1 MHYLTDKV
9 KLTHILPVDDF
20 TARYPAE
27 LVHHQGQSQIEV
39 NKSNLPQTNQIYVLD
54 YAN

>member
-1 MHYLTDKV
+1 MHYRTDKGT
-9 KLTHILPVDDF
+9 LTRILPVADF

-27 LVHHQGQSQIEV
+27 LVHHQHQSQIEV
-39 NKSNLPQTNQIYVLD
+39 SQSNLPKTNQIYVLG